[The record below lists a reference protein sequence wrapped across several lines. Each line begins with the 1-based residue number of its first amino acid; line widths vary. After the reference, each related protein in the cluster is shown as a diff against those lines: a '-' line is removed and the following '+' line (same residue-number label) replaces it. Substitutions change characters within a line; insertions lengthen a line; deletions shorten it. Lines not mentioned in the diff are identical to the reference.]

1 MKILVL
7 DTETTGLDILKHEII
22 QIGFLCFELN
32 DDKQEIISKKE
43 INIKPK
49 HLELADKKALEI
61 NGFTK
66 KKWRGSKI
74 FDEHADEIK
83 DLIEQA
89 DYLLGQNLIFD
100 LRFISQSFKNIN
112 LDAPKFPKYIDTKK
126 MASVL
131 VSEGKLKSASMDKMC
146 EHFKVTF
153 EGDAHTALTD
163 CERTLSVWNCLLK
176 ENVKYDYN
184 SFKKP
189 FDPYKNKEVGK
200 KKKKL

>member
-22 QIGFLCFELN
+22 QVGFLLFEKKEN
-32 DDKQEIISKKE
+32 EQIIISKQE

-49 HLELADKKALEI
+49 RLEMADKKALEI

-66 KKWRGSKI
+66 KKWKGSKP
-74 FDEHADEIK
+74 FEKNAQTIK
-83 DLIEQA
+83 DVIESA

-100 LRFISQSFKNIN
+100 LKFIKQAFEEAQIK
-112 LDAPKFPKYIDTKK
+112 APKFPKYIDTKK
-126 MASVL
+126 MAQPL
-131 VSEGKLKSASMDKMC
+131 IKEGKMKSASMDKMC
-146 EHFKVTF
+146 EHFNVKF

-176 ENVKYDYN
+176 ENLDVEYF

-189 FDPYKNKEVGK
+189 YDPYKNVIPKRNK
-200 KKKKL
+200 